1 MKDPMGLSPHLS
13 SDDTKVEPE
22 NLFSL
27 YFQAH
32 VKKELCWMVSSTL
45 KYVDHVAFDRTLDKD
60 ESLFEFFVSPDCE
73 DDFLDMMD
81 KLAKRGVILT
91 LKKMPNRLIPRD

>member
-1 MKDPMGLSPHLS
+1 MKQSKTSLSLTS
-13 SDDTKVEPE
+13 SSQDASGSN

-32 VKKELCWMVSSTL
+32 VKKELCWMVSATL

-60 ESLFEFFVSPDCE
+60 ESLFEFFVSPDLE
-73 DDFLDMMD
+73 DEFLDMMHKFYKQGILLD
-81 KLAKRGVILT
+81 FKKL
-91 LKKMPNRLIPRD
+91 PNRLMLG

>member
-1 MKDPMGLSPHLS
+1 MKDPKGLSPHLS
-13 SDDTKVEPE
+13 SADTNAKPE

-45 KYVDHVAFDRTLDKD
+45 KYVDHVAFDRTIEKE
-60 ESLFEFFVSPDCE
+60 ESLFEFFVSPDRE

-81 KLAKRGVILT
+81 KLAKIGVILT
-91 LKKMPNRLIPRD
+91 LQKLPNRLIPKD